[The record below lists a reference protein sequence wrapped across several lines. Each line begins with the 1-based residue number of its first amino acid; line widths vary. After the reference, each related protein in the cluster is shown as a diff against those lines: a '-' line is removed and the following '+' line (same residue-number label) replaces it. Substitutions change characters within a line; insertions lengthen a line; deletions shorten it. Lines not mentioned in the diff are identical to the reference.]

1 MHVDGTNRVRD
12 ERGPIVARATVEG
25 EMHLGTGHERSDM
38 KVAVVTVGNELLA
51 GRTTDTNATWLCE
64 RLDDRGVTVERV
76 TTIPDRV
83 GDIARVV
90 NEYRAEYD
98 AVIVTG
104 GLGPTHDDLT
114 MDGVAAALGRSLETH
129 EAALAWLE
137 KDGYSRQDLASGTT
151 DLPDGARAL
160 HNEVGVAPG
169 AVLEDVYVLPGVPSE
184 MKSMFETIAHEFEGT
199 PRYRKTVV
207 ADEPESALVERIA
220 KLRDRFDVT
229 VGSYPGE
236 SVRIE
241 LESTDEETVEEAASW
256 LRKRVDLV

>member
-1 MHVDGTNRVRD
+1 M
-12 ERGPIVARATVEG
+12 E
-25 EMHLGTGHERSDM
+25 
-38 KVAVVTVGNELLA
+38 VAVVTVGNELLA

-76 TTIPDRV
+76 TTVPDRV

-129 EAALAWLE
+129 DVALAWLE
-137 KDGYSRQDLASGTT
+137 ENGYDRQDLASGTT
-151 DLPDGARAL
+151 DLPAGARAL

-169 AVLEDVYVLPGVPSE
+169 AALEDVYVLPGVPSE
-184 MKSMFETIAHEFEGT
+184 MKAMFETIADEFEG
-199 PRYRKTVV
+199 PPKYRATVV

-220 KLRDRFDVT
+220 DLRDGFDVT